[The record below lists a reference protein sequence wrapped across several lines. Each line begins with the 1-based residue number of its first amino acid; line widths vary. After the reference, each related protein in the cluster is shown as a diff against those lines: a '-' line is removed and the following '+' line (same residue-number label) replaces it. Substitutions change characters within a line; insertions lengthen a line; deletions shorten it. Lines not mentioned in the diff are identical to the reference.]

1 LRIALLAVL
10 LAAAPVASAAPKE
23 PAGSQEAQRHYLR
36 ATLLERRGAYGEA
49 LAEFEKALALDPQ
62 SAFLAGE
69 AAELALEVEDWE
81 RAEKWARR
89 RLELAPKDAKSQ
101 LALGRVQWAKG
112 KMSEAEKSLQ
122 AALELDP
129 SSADTAFG
137 LVELLSAKDPK
148 RARAILERFLK
159 DNPEQAAETLHE
171 LAKLDAQEEKYQ
183 AAAEKLRRA
192 IRLDDAESGASR
204 LLLGQVY
211 EVLKDTR
218 AAIEQLRWVL
228 AVEPEE
234 YELWA
239 HIGEL
244 EALAGD
250 VDQARQTFTQLR
262 EKRPAD
268 PAAASWLAA
277 DAERRGEYAKAAEF
291 LRSSSAL
298 KDDATLH
305 LRLGHYLLQ
314 SGGISEAM
322 KGLEEARKRWPKD
335 DRINYY
341 LALGH
346 DDLGDHDKA
355 VGLLREVLAVKPEDR
370 DARWQLAT
378 ILEKQGKI
386 QEAEPEFRKL
396 LAERPD
402 DATTLNYL
410 GYSLA
415 DRGLKLD
422 EAEQLIRKAVALEPR
437 AAAFRDS
444 LGWVLHKQGRSTQ
457 AVAELEAAVRE
468 LPDDPTLL
476 DHLGDARKGAGEEAG
491 AWRAWRL
498 AQSLGGEKSG
508 DKADQLQKG
517 WDDASLGELW
527 RRHLALAQGGLK
539 KYTGLCELKGRIAG
553 RPLSHKA
560 LFTWRAPG
568 DASFELLGPLFSTA
582 WRARLDA
589 SGFAM
594 DRLPVA
600 GVSEKQVEEAAHGV
614 FAAVSGALSGA
625 AFAPGGDARL
635 QRGWGRRSLLRPGW
649 RVDLGEQAL
658 ARSLQREGLP
668 AAEAED
674 FLRWGQR
681 RAPRRLTV
689 EGRFWELALLCPEP
703 KAEFEGPELP

>member
-1 LRIALLAVL
+1 MRPALLAVL
-10 LAAAPVASAAPKE
+10 LAVPGFSAPTE
-23 PAGSQEAQRHYLR
+23 QAGSQQAQRHYLK
-36 ATLLERRGAYGEA
+36 ASLLERRGAYAEA
-49 LAEFEKALALDPQ
+49 LEEFEKALALDPQ

-69 AAELALEVEDWE
+69 AAELALEVEDWG

-112 KMSEAEKSLQ
+112 RHADAEASLEQ
-122 AALELDP
+122 ALRLDP
-129 SSADTAFG
+129 SSAETAFG
-137 LVELLSAKDPK
+137 LVELVSAKDPK
-148 RARAILERFLK
+148 KARAILERFLK
-159 DNPEQAAETLHE
+159 ANPEQAAQTLHE

-183 AAAEKLRRA
+183 DAAAKLRRA
-192 IRLDDAESGASR
+192 ISLDDADSGASR

-211 EVLKDTR
+211 EVLHDTR

-250 VDQARQTFTQLR
+250 AEQARQTFLQLKQR
-262 EKRPAD
+262 RPGD

-277 DAERRGEYAKAAEF
+277 DAERSGDYAKAAEF
-291 LRSSSAL
+291 LRASSAL

-314 SGGISEAM
+314 AGGLKEAM
-322 KGLEEARKRWPKD
+322 KALAEARARWPKD

-346 DDLGDHDKA
+346 DDLGESDKA
-355 VGLLREVLAVKPEDR
+355 VSLLREVLAVKPEDR

-378 ILEKQGKI
+378 ILEKQGKMA
-386 QEAEPEFRKL
+386 EAEPEFRRL

-402 DATTLNYL
+402 DATALNYL

-415 DRGLKLD
+415 DRGLKLA
-422 EAEQLIRKAVALEPR
+422 EAETLIRRAVALEPR

-444 LGWVLHKQGRSTQ
+444 LGWVLHKQGRSTE
-457 AVAELEAAVRE
+457 AVAQLEAAVRD

-476 DHLGDARKGAGEEAG
+476 DHLAEARRSTGDESG

-498 AQSLGGEKSG
+498 AQTLGSQKSGEK
-508 DKADQLQKG
+508 ADALQKG
-517 WDDASLGELW
+517 WDDVSLGELW
-527 RRHLALAQGGLK
+527 RRHLALAQGGLRR
-539 KYTGLCELKGRIAG
+539 YTGLCELKGRIAG
-553 RPLSHKA
+553 RAVSHKA

-568 DASFELLGPLFSTA
+568 ETTFELLGPLFSTA
-582 WRARLDA
+582 WRARLDPR
-589 SGFAM
+589 GFAM
-594 DRLPVA
+594 DDLPVE
-600 GVSEKQVEEAAHGV
+600 GVSRGQVEEAAHGV
-614 FAAVSGALSGA
+614 FAAVSGALSGD
-625 AFAPGGDARL
+625 AFAPGPVRL
-635 QRGWGRRSLLRPGW
+635 ARGWGRRSLEREGW
-649 RVDLGEQAL
+649 RVDLGEQGL
-658 ARSLQREGLP
+658 AHSFRSKDSP
-668 AAEAED
+668 EAEVSD
-674 FLRWGQR
+674 LVRWGLR
-681 RAPRRLTV
+681 RVPRRLAV
-689 EGRFWELALLCPEP
+689 EGRFWELSLTCPEP
-703 KAEFEGPELP
+703 KAEFEPAEAP